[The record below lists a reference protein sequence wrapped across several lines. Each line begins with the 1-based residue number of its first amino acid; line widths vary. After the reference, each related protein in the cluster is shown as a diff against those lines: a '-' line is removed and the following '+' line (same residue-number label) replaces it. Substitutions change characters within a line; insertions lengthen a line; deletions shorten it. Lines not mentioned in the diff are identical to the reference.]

1 MYKFYN
7 NWFEKENK
15 NLNDSNIFHGLY
27 NAAIHASCDV
37 TDEVEFESQEVQ
49 P

>member
-7 NWFEKENK
+7 NWFEKEN

-27 NAAIHASCDV
+27 NAAMHASCDV

>member
-1 MYKFYN
+1 MIP
-7 NWFEKENK
+7 
-15 NLNDSNIFHGLY
+15 IFFTGYTMPL
-27 NAAIHASCDV
+27 AIHASCDV